1 MGDGLTLGQFF
12 ELWELFR
19 DAALTGAFAGG
30 LLGLL
35 GVYVVLRRMVF
46 LSAAVSQAAG
56 LGVALSFY
64 AKAHLGLVG
73 ILASPTLGAAAL
85 TLLAVALI
93 VRGGR
98 DAPARRDGL
107 LGVVWLL
114 GAAGTLA
121 VGTRIVQ
128 DLADID
134 ALLFGTAVAVVPED
148 VTLVAWTAI
157 IIGGLHLWGHR
168 GFSAVSFDPD
178 GARVRGLPA
187 RALDWTLFA
196 TLAVAVSVCTR
207 VVGALPTFAF
217 SVLPALA
224 AVRLASNVPR
234 ALVLATALGIV
245 CGFGGYLL
253 ASLYDLPVGAAQTL
267 LGLAVA
273 AAAAPIAWV
282 LDRR

>member
-1 MGDGLTLGQFF
+1 MGEGLTVEQFF

-19 DAALTGAFAGG
+19 DAALTGALAGG

-56 LGVALSFY
+56 LGVALTFY
-64 AKAHLGLVG
+64 AKAHLGFAGLM
-73 ILASPTLGAAAL
+73 ASPTLGSALL
-85 TLLAVALI
+85 TLIAVGII

-98 DAPARRDGL
+98 DTPARRDGL

-148 VTLVAWTAI
+148 VTLVAWTAAL
-157 IIGGLHLWGHR
+157 IGGLHLWAHR
-168 GFSAVSFDPD
+168 GFAAVSFDPD

-196 TLAVAVSVCTR
+196 TLAVAVSICTR
-207 VVGALPTFAF
+207 VIGALPTFAF

-224 AVRLASNVPR
+224 AVRLAPNVPR
-234 ALVLATALGIV
+234 ALMLAALLGAG

-267 LGLAVA
+267 LGLTVA
-273 AAAAPIAWV
+273 ALAAPLGWL

>member
-1 MGDGLTLGQFF
+1 MGEGLTVEQFF
-12 ELWELFR
+12 ELWDLFR
-19 DAALTGAFAGG
+19 DAALTGAIAGA

-56 LGVALSFY
+56 CGVALAFY
-64 AKAHLGLVG
+64 ARLHLGATGL
-73 ILASPTLGAAAL
+73 LADPTLGAAAL
-85 TLLAVALI
+85 TLIAVALI

-98 DAPARRDGL
+98 QTPAARDGL
-107 LGVVWLL
+107 LGVIWLL

-121 VGTRIVQ
+121 IGTRIVQ

-148 VTLVAWTAI
+148 VTLVAATAAI
-157 IIGGLHLWGHR
+157 IGALHLWAHR
-168 GFSAVSFDPD
+168 GFAAVSFDPD

-196 TLAVAVSVCTR
+196 TLAIAVSVCTR
-207 VVGALPTFAF
+207 VIGALPTFAF

-224 AVRLASNVPR
+224 AVRLAPNVPR
-234 ALVLATALGIV
+234 ALILATLLGAL

-267 LGLAVA
+267 LGVAVA
-273 AAAAPIAWV
+273 AAAVPIAWL